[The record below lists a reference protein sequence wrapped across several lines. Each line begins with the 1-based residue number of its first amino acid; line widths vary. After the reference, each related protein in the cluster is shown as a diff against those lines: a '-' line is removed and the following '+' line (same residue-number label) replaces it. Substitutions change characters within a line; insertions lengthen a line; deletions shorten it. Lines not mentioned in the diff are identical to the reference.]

1 MCRFSRYFILYVSAL
16 ASLAGCAAGPAEMVV
31 RDVAYGPDSLQTMD
45 MSLVDVSRNQK
56 CVLPLRKTH
65 GQLIADF
72 IGFLR
77 RNFPRFE
84 GLADLVG
91 NHIMLLRP
99 SGHLQIL
106 AFGEKEFLIGSLR
119 VTLVGADIFATVGF
133 LCIL

>member
-1 MCRFSRYFILYVSAL
+1 M
-16 ASLAGCAAGPAEMVV
+16 
-31 RDVAYGPDSLQTMD
+31 LQTDHITEPLHRQTGTPEIPEFVQAIQGRGIIYDMVMD
-45 MSLVDVSRNQK
+45 MSLIYVSRHQK
-56 CVLPLRKTH
+56 CVLPLGKTH
-65 GQLIADF
+65 GQLVADF